1 MTTKNNSGRCPLCG
15 GPTESGTTIF
25 AVDLGFGVVVVRDV
39 PAIVCSLCGEAE
51 VEDSVAERLESIV
64 TEARQHKTAVEVTSW
79 QHAVA

>member
-1 MTTKNNSGRCPLCG
+1 MTKSHSGRCPLCG
-15 GPTESGTTIF
+15 GQTEPGTTIF

-64 TEARQHKTAVEVTSW
+64 TEAKQRQTAVEVTSW
-79 QHAVA
+79 HHAVA